1 MADDKKKK
9 GDKGG
14 DGGGEKQAQA
24 PKAKPQLDEAEIAKK
39 RAERAAKKAGK
50 GGAAAAEAQE
60 AAANVE
66 KPGPARLRVLF
77 EKELAATLQKE
88 LGLKNKLEIPRM
100 KKITINMGLGEA
112 ISNPKI
118 MDSAVD
124 ELRAIAGQQPVVTK
138 AKKSIATFKLR
149 EGQKIGAMVTL
160 RRDRMYEFLDRLI
173 TLALPRVRDFKGVSP
188 KAFDGRGNY
197 SLGIREQIIFP
208 EINFDQVDKIK
219 GMNISIVTSARTDD
233 QGRALLKV
241 LGMPFRS

>member
-9 GDKGG
+9 GG
-14 DGGGEKQAQA
+14 DEGQAQA

-50 GGAAAAEAQE
+50 GGGGAAATEEAQ
-60 AAANVE
+60 VQGE

-77 EKELAATLQKE
+77 EKELAATLQKD
-88 LGLKNKLEIPRM
+88 LGLTNKMEVPRI

-112 ISNPKI
+112 ISNPKL
-118 MDSAVD
+118 MDSAVE
-124 ELRAIAGQQPVVTK
+124 ELRAISGQQPVVTK

-160 RRDRMYEFLDRLI
+160 RRERMWEFLDRLVN
-173 TLALPRVRDFKGVSP
+173 LALPRVRDFKGVSP
-188 KAFDGRGNY
+188 KAFDGRGNF
-197 SLGIREQIIFP
+197 SLGIKEQIIFP
-208 EINFDQVDKIK
+208 EINFDRVDKIK

-233 QGRALLKV
+233 HGRALLKV